1 MASRCFLA
9 LLIVFL
15 HQCVVA
21 NCTGRFLTSPALQR
35 SADRQ
40 FLRSVP
46 TVSHPRLNLDN
57 GLGLTPPMGLVSLSL
72 SSMHAFL
79 SQDMYSE
86 LLFLLHLMQRR
97 WTETKFD
104 LPLDKVQRGRS
115 LLVISKELYVNE
127 HLPIWEDTRNG
138 IPPAK
143 SLRVHVFFLE
153 AFIAVARACL
163 RRYIYSIFVVEG
175 ERERQSYNSDS
186 HH

>member
-72 SSMHAFL
+72 SL
-79 SQDMYSE
+79 SPLCTPSCRRTCIRNSCFFFTLCSGGELKPNSICHWIRSRGDDHYSLSLKNCMSTSICQFE
-86 LLFLLHLMQRR
+86 KICAMVFLLQ
-97 WTETKFD
+97 
-104 LPLDKVQRGRS
+104 KVCVS
-115 LLVISKELYVNE
+115 TSSSWKLS
-127 HLPIWEDTRNG
+127 
-138 IPPAK
+138 
-143 SLRVHVFFLE
+143 
-153 AFIAVARACL
+153 
-163 RRYIYSIFVVEG
+163 
-175 ERERQSYNSDS
+175 ER
-186 HH
+186 